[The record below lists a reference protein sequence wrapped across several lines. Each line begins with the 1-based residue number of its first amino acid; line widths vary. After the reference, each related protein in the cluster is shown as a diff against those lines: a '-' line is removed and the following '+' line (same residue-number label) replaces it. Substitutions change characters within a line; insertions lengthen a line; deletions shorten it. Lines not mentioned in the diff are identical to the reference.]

1 MQDKTGQQMIDELF
15 AAGERPPRKLM
26 EEIIARPEETVP
38 LLIDIVR
45 DESLQFFE
53 AKGGGW
59 APIHAMRLLGEM
71 RAEEGIEALLGL
83 LGQESDYLY
92 EETPVALAMIGPP
105 AVRPLMD
112 FAQDRTNELYARINA
127 CHALT
132 YLVARHPE
140 QREAVVSFLREELGG
155 DGEDAPD
162 YYAFIVA
169 YLCDLVVEEARPD
182 IERAFKRGIVSTE
195 VITLDDVAEDMAS
208 GEDWML
214 QQARG
219 SFLDKYQ

>member
-1 MQDKTGQQMIDELF
+1 MQDKTGQQLIDELF

-26 EEIIARPEETVP
+26 EEIIALPEETVP

-59 APIHAMRLLGEM
+59 APIHAMRLLGEVG
-71 RAEEGIEALLGL
+71 AEEGIEALLGL

-105 AVRPLMD
+105 AVKPLMD
-112 FAQDRTNELYARINA
+112 FARDYTNDLYARINA

-132 YLVARHPE
+132 YMVARYPE
-140 QREAVVSFLREELGG
+140 QREVVVSFLREELGG

-182 IERAFKRGIVSTE
+182 IEQAFERGIISTE

-214 QQARG
+214 QQARR
-219 SFLDKYQ
+219 SFLDKYK

>member
-1 MQDKTGQQMIDELF
+1 MQDRTGQQLIDELF

-26 EEIIARPEETVP
+26 EEIIAQPEETVA

-45 DESLQFFE
+45 DESLQLSG

-71 RAEEGIEALLGL
+71 GAEEGIEALLGL

-105 AVRPLMD
+105 AVKPLMG
-112 FAQDRTNELYARINA
+112 FALDHTNDLYARINA

-132 YLVARHPE
+132 YLVVRYPE
-140 QREAVVSFLREELGG
+140 QREVVVSFLREELGG

-169 YLCDLVVEEARPD
+169 YLCDLVVEEAQSD
-182 IERAFKRGIVSTE
+182 IERAFERGIVSME

-219 SFLDKYQ
+219 SFLDKYK

>member
-1 MQDKTGQQMIDELF
+1 MRDKTGQQLLDELL

-38 LLIDIVR
+38 FLVDIVR

-71 RAEEGIEALLGL
+71 GAEEGIEALLGL

-105 AVRPLMD
+105 AVRLLMD
-112 FAQDRTNELYARINA
+112 FARDRANELYARINA

-132 YLVARHPE
+132 YLVARYPE
-140 QREAVVSFLREELGG
+140 QREAVVNFLREEL
-155 DGEDAPD
+155 DGNEDAPD
-162 YYAFIVA
+162 YYAFVVA
-169 YLCDLVVEEARPD
+169 YLCDLVAEEARPD
-182 IERAFKRGIVSTE
+182 IEKAFERGIVSTE

-219 SFLDKYQ
+219 SFLDKYK

>member
-1 MQDKTGQQMIDELF
+1 MQSKTGQQLIDELF
-15 AAGERPPRKLM
+15 AAGERPSRKLM
-26 EEIIARPEETVP
+26 EEIIARPEETAP
-38 LLIDIVR
+38 FLIDIVR

-53 AKGGGW
+53 AKGEGW

-71 RAEEGIEALLGL
+71 RAEQGIEALLGL

-92 EETPVALAMIGPP
+92 EETPIALAMIGPP
-105 AVRPLMD
+105 AVGPLMD
-112 FAQDRTNELYARINA
+112 FARNRTNELYARINA

-132 YLVARHPE
+132 YLVARYPE
-140 QREAVVSFLREELGG
+140 QRETAVSFLRGELGG
-155 DGEDAPD
+155 DGEDDPD
-162 YYAFIVA
+162 YYAFIVS

-182 IERAFKRGIVSTE
+182 IEQAFERDIVSTE
-195 VITLDDVAEDMAS
+195 VITLEDVAEDFAS

-219 SFLDKYQ
+219 SFLDKYK

>member
-1 MQDKTGQQMIDELF
+1 MQDKTGQQLIDELF
-15 AAGERPPRKLM
+15 AAGECPPRKLV
-26 EEIIARPEETVP
+26 EAIIAQAEETVP

-45 DESLQFFE
+45 NEGLQFFE

-59 APIHAMRLLGEM
+59 APIHAMRLLGEIG
-71 RAEEGIEALLGL
+71 AEEGVEALLGL
-83 LGQESDYLY
+83 LGRESDYLY

-105 AVRPLMD
+105 AVKPLMD
-112 FAQDRTNELYARINA
+112 FARDRTNELYARINA

-140 QREAVVSFLREELGG
+140 QRETVVGFLREELGS
-155 DGEDAPD
+155 DSEDAPD

-169 YLCDLVVEEARPD
+169 YLCDLVVKEARPD
-182 IERAFKRGIVSTE
+182 IEQAFERGIVSTE
-195 VITLDDVAEDMAS
+195 VITLEDVAEDMAS

-214 QQARG
+214 QRARG
-219 SFLDKYQ
+219 SFLDKYK

>member
-1 MQDKTGQQMIDELF
+1 MQDKTGQQLIEDLF
-15 AAGERPPRKLM
+15 AAGEYPPRKLM

-45 DESLQFFE
+45 DESLQFFD

-59 APIHAMRLLGEM
+59 APIHATRLLGEM
-71 RAEEGIEALLGL
+71 KAEEGIEALLGL

-92 EETPVALAMIGPP
+92 EETPVALAMIGAP

-112 FAQDRTNELYARINA
+112 FARDRSHDLYARVNA

-132 YLVARHPE
+132 YLAACYPD
-140 QREAVVSFLREELGG
+140 QREAVVNFLREELGG
-155 DGEDAPD
+155 DGEDDPD
-162 YYAFIVA
+162 YYAFIIA
-169 YLCDLVVEEARPD
+169 YLCDLVVKEAWPD

-214 QQARG
+214 QPARG
-219 SFLDKYQ
+219 SFLDKYK

>member
-1 MQDKTGQQMIDELF
+1 MQDKTGQQLIDGLF
-15 AAGERPPRKLM
+15 DAGECPSRKLV

-38 LLIDIVR
+38 LLVDIVR
-45 DESLQFFE
+45 DESLHFFE

-59 APIHAMRLLGEM
+59 APIHAMRLLGEIG
-71 RAEEGIEALLGL
+71 AEEGIEALLGL
-83 LGQESDYLY
+83 LGQGSDYLY

-105 AVRPLMD
+105 ALKPLMD
-112 FAQDRTNELYARINA
+112 FGRDRTNELYARINA

-132 YLVARHPE
+132 YLVARHSE

-169 YLCDLVVEEARPD
+169 YLCDLVAEEAQPD
-182 IERAFKRGIVSTE
+182 IERAFERGIVSTE
-195 VITLDDVAEDMAS
+195 VVTLDDVAEDMAS

-219 SFLDKYQ
+219 SFLDKYE